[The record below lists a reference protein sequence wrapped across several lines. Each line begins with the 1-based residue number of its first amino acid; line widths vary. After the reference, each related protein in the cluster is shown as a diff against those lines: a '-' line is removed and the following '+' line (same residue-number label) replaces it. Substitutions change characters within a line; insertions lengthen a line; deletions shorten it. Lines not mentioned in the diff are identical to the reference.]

1 MNTSSTIARPEF
13 VKNGARL
20 VLLVIA
26 AFGMLECSV
35 AFAGA
40 GTDAVE
46 LMKYYYYRTVKNCG
60 STRPAYL
67 CSGLMLRGTQHSKD
81 YQVWNPSPTSVE
93 NKGVSFSY
101 LRDDAK
107 YDRLGLLNYNG
118 YVLTPNDDV
127 KKPQQK
133 RVVNCFFPLDAWTD
147 RRTEGGCGDNADTK
161 NITEAMC
168 DSINV
173 NTAGAWIKNYNSVG
187 KERPSICGFDVRED
201 RGTQATNNFYEGIKA
216 MDLLND
222 VSFSRQNEIRV
233 KTWDQGKPL
242 QLSALAFIY
251 TRREGLAD
259 AQADQEDMYKA
270 TQRWIPVIYLNLPDT
285 PAADATFSYKA
296 SDQAIKEQPSSN
308 CGPYIQKAEWKKT
321 FVKEVNK
328 DVAQLVVTP
337 TKSCGRN
344 FSEAQT
350 DAAFAELANKYRGN
364 SDWAVYD
371 DTSMKRQ
378 FLCLRLQYPGNE
390 TWNLEPF
397 RPYVSA
403 EQAIS
408 ARCNPVP

>member
-1 MNTSSTIARPEF
+1 MNTPYIIARPVF
-13 VKNGARL
+13 VKNGIRFFLL
-20 VLLVIA
+20 VLAV
-26 AFGMLECSV
+26 FWMLEVSTAV
-35 AFAGA
+35 AGP
-40 GTDAVE
+40 GTDTAE
-46 LMKYYYYRTVKNCG
+46 LMKYYYYRTVENCG

-67 CSGLMLRGTQHSKD
+67 CSGLMLRGTQHSDQYK
-81 YQVWNPSPTSVE
+81 VWNPSPKSKE

-118 YVLTPNDDV
+118 YVLKPADSITD
-127 KKPQQK
+127 PQQK
-133 RVVNCFFPLDAWTD
+133 LTVNCFFPLDAWTD
-147 RRTEGGCGDNADTK
+147 NRNQGGCGDNADTPK
-161 NITEAMC
+161 ITEALC
-168 DSINV
+168 ESINV
-173 NTAGAWIKNYNSVG
+173 NTASEWIRNYNSVG
-187 KERPSICGFDVRED
+187 KERPSICAFDVRKEKS
-201 RGTQATNNFYEGIKA
+201 TQAANNFYEGIKA
-216 MDLLND
+216 MGLLND
-222 VSFSRQNEIRV
+222 VSFRRQNEIRIT
-233 KTWDQGKPL
+233 TWQDDKPQ
-242 QLSALAFIY
+242 QLPILAFIY
-251 TRREGLAD
+251 TRSDGLAS
-259 AQADQEDMYKA
+259 AKADQQDMYSA

-285 PAADATFSYKA
+285 PAADATFAYKA
-296 SDQAIKEQPSSN
+296 SDQAVKEQPSTN
-308 CGPYIQKAEWKKT
+308 CGPYIQRAEWKKT
-321 FVKEVNK
+321 FVKEINK

-350 DAAFAELANKYRGN
+350 EAAFAELANKYRNN

-371 DTSMKRQ
+371 DTSMRRQ